1 MKKDIFE
8 RNGKFLGTAKG
19 IKVNGIKIEIMFPRD
34 FPGMEGKTVILF
46 GKILFEDENRIYIE
60 YK

>member
-8 RNGKFLGTAKG
+8 RNGKFLGNNSKWD
-19 IKVNGIKIEIMFPRD
+19 K
-34 FPGMEGKTVILF
+34 
-46 GKILFEDENRIYIE
+46 NRIYIE